1 MSPWD
6 PHQKVQVYLSYCF
19 LACGILV
26 ARAKTRLSKGWI
38 LASANFRFRPT
49 LRAVRMRK
57 SSLYG
62 NVCYASYL
70 FPQAG
75 KFKREMHLHIRFYI
89 WYLFCDRA
97 ITSRSATSKKS
108 LCVTS
113 GFGRIK
119 IVNPHPLCSVLE
131 MRNLHTAFWHFASVR
146 KEFAIWAS
154 IIPS

>member
-26 ARAKTRLSKGWI
+26 ARGWT

-62 NVCYASYL
+62 NACYASYL
-70 FPQAG
+70 FPQAS

-97 ITSRSATSKKS
+97 IISRSATSKKY

-113 GFGRIK
+113 GFGSIK
-119 IVNPHPLCSVLE
+119 IANPHPLCSVLE
-131 MRNLHTAFWHFASVR
+131 MRNLHIWHFASVR

-154 IIPS
+154 IITS